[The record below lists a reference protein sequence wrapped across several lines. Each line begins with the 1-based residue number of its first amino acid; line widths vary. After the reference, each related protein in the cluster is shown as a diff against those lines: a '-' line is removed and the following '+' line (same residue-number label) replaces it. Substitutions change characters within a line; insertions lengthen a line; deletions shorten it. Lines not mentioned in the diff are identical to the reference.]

1 MLSLEA
7 QLSLEFPL
15 C

>member
-7 QLSLEFPL
+7 K
-15 C
+15 

>member
-7 QLSLEFPL
+7 EKIYKDL
-15 C
+15 